1 VPKTTVEDATIS
13 DYMSV
18 LSLYCPVRDPALPY
32 RSLWEPNIAG
42 NNSPM
47 HFDVLGGEDINQT
60 GPRESIARYV
70 LTPIESKPSSP
81 LPSSIPILVGA
92 TVMDDTDFGGNSSRF
107 ASVELGGQDVL
118 YLWRDA
124 AVVKAQLST
133 FPTTPGG
140 PITSVVGT
148 LESVP
153 VHRNS
158 VVHKF
163 SLCPMSGRMCMICA
177 DFEIRVLDFV
187 SPVSHNL
194 LVLVFIPFL
203 KFDFRLIYIDSQ
215 R

>member
-1 VPKTTVEDATIS
+1 
-13 DYMSV
+13 
-18 LSLYCPVRDPALPY
+18 
-32 RSLWEPNIAG
+32 
-42 NNSPM
+42 M

-163 SLCPMSGRMCMICA
+163 SLCPVSGRMCMICA

-203 KFDFRLIYIDSQ
+203 KFDFHLIYIDSQ

>member
-1 VPKTTVEDATIS
+1 
-13 DYMSV
+13 
-18 LSLYCPVRDPALPY
+18 
-32 RSLWEPNIAG
+32 
-42 NNSPM
+42 M
-47 HFDVLGGEDINQT
+47 HFDVLGGEDIDQMEARQT
-60 GPRESIARYV
+60 IARYV
-70 LTPIESKPSSP
+70 VTPIESKPSSP

-92 TVMDDTDFGGNSSRF
+92 TVMDDTNFCSDSSENVF
-107 ASVELGGQDVL
+107 ASVGLGGQDVL

-124 AVVKAQLST
+124 AVVKAQLYT

-153 VHRNS
+153 VNHNS

-163 SLCPMSGRMCMICA
+163 SLCPVSGRMCMICA

-187 SPVSHNL
+187 SPVGHNL
-194 LVLVFIPFL
+194 LVLVFVPFL
-203 KFDFRLIYIDSQ
+203 KFDFHLIYIDSQ